1 MNGAQSL
8 LATLVASGVDVCF
21 ANPGTSEMHFVAA
34 LDAVPAMRPVLA
46 LFEGVVTGAADGYA
60 RMADKPAAT
69 LLHLGPGL
77 TNALANV
84 HNARKARAPMVNV
97 VGDHATYHKRFDA
110 PLSSDVEALA
120 RPLSHFVRTT
130 RAPLELASDAADAV
144 AAARTAPGRIAT
156 LILPA
161 DVSWSE
167 AGPAAAPRA
176 VPAAPKVD
184 QAAVHAAASALRS
197 GQKCVL
203 LMNGAAL
210 RAHGLALGSR
220 IANSCGARL
229 MCDTFTGRLERGAGR
244 APIERLPYF
253 AEMAA
258 AELANVRH
266 LVLIGTQAPV
276 AFFAYPG
283 KPNYLVPDGCEV
295 HTLAAPEDDVIDA
308 LERLCDAV
316 SAPRDAGAVQALVR
330 PAPPSGKLDA
340 KALAEAVAAHLPEGA
355 IVCDEGN
362 TEGFLVPIFCAGAPP
377 HDWLSNT
384 GGSIGLGLPLAV
396 GAAVAC
402 PDRKVICLEGDGSA
416 MYTVQ
421 ALWTQAREGLN
432 VVNLIL
438 SNHSYRILNI
448 ELQRVGAESAGE
460 RARSLL
466 EIGRPDL
473 DFVALSN
480 AMGVPA
486 VRVDSAEALNR
497 ELARALREPGPHT
510 IEVVMPRA

>member
-1 MNGAQSL
+1 
-8 LATLVASGVDVCF
+8 
-21 ANPGTSEMHFVAA
+21 
-34 LDAVPAMRPVLA
+34 
-46 LFEGVVTGAADGYA
+46 
-60 RMADKPAAT
+60 
-69 LLHLGPGL
+69 
-77 TNALANV
+77 
-84 HNARKARAPMVNV
+84 
-97 VGDHATYHKRFDA
+97 
-110 PLSSDVEALA
+110 
-120 RPLSHFVRTT
+120 
-130 RAPLELASDAADAV
+130 
-144 AAARTAPGRIAT
+144 
-156 LILPA
+156 
-161 DVSWSE
+161 
-167 AGPAAAPRA
+167 
-176 VPAAPKVD
+176 
-184 QAAVHAAASALRS
+184 
-197 GQKCVL
+197 
-203 LMNGAAL
+203 
-210 RAHGLALGSR
+210 
-220 IANSCGARL
+220 

-258 AELANVRH
+258 AELSDVRH
-266 LVLIGTQAPV
+266 LVLVGTQAPV

-295 HTLAAPEDDVIDA
+295 HVLAAPEDDTLDA
-308 LERLCDAV
+308 LERLCDAL
-316 SAPRDAGAVQALVR
+316 SAPRDAGAVQALAR

-340 KALAEAVAAHLPEGA
+340 KTLAEAVAAHLPEGA

-486 VRVDSAEALNR
+486 VRVESAEALNR